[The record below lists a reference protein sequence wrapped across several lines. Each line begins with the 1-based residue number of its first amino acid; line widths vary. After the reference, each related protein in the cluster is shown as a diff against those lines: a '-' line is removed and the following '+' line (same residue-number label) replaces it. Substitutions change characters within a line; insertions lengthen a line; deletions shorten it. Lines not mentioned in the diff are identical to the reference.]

1 MRNEF
6 DEFADSYDK
15 TLKAALPAG
24 LDEDQYFARY
34 KIDFLASATRDRNIG
49 SVLDFGCGAG
59 RSLEYLVSAFPRASI
74 FGYDPS
80 SECIRLASQR
90 VAKAKLTTQWQDIER
105 QAFDVVFVANVFHH
119 IPRNEISTWL
129 ARCRE
134 ILAPQGKIFVFEH
147 NPRNPVTRYVFER
160 CPFDADAK
168 MIPRHEL
175 IDLSRGAGLKISSTR
190 YTLFF
195 PKPLKIFRPLER
207 WMGWLPIGAQYC
219 VELGV
224 G

>member
-6 DEFADSYDK
+6 DEFAESYDQ

-24 LDEDQYFARY
+24 MDEDQYFARY
-34 KIDFLASATRDRNIG
+34 KIDFLVAATRNRTVNSI
-49 SVLDFGCGAG
+49 LDFGCGAG
-59 RSLEYLVSAFPRASI
+59 RSLEYLASAFPRASLS
-74 FGYDPS
+74 GYDPS
-80 SECIRLASQR
+80 SESIRLASQR
-90 VAKAKLTTQWQDIER
+90 VATATLTTQWQEIAQ

-129 ARCRE
+129 GSCRK
-134 ILAPQGKIFVFEH
+134 ILAPQGRIFVFEH
-147 NPRNPVTRYVFER
+147 NPFNPVTRYVFER
-160 CPFDADAK
+160 CPFDVDAK
-168 MIPRHEL
+168 MIPRREL
-175 IDLSRGAGLKISSTR
+175 IDMGLGAGLNIASTR

-219 VELGV
+219 VEFGS
-224 G
+224 